1 MNNTEIE
8 DTDMEDETAL
18 TDSMGTVETG
28 APPPNDH
35 PSRSLRPR
43 ARGYGIGGGFE
54 KPYRKR
60 ITPADQ
66 RGGSYGPV
74 PHSGYYGAGAGEE
87 RFERG
92 EAGFKKEL
100 EWYGPQYGENTSGQQ
115 K

>member
-1 MNNTEIE
+1 MAEEKTLSDSIGINETEATSV
-8 DTDMEDETAL
+8 D
-18 TDSMGTVETG
+18 
-28 APPPNDH
+28 PH
-35 PSRSLRPR
+35 PSRNLQPR

-66 RGGSYGPV
+66 RSGSYGPV
-74 PHSGYYGAGAGEE
+74 PHSGYYGAGAGAE
-87 RFERG
+87 RFQRG

-100 EWYGPQYGENTSGQQ
+100 EWYGPQYGEKTSGQ

>member
-1 MNNTEIE
+1 MAEEKTLSDSIGIKETEA
-8 DTDMEDETAL
+8 TSV
-18 TDSMGTVETG
+18 DS
-28 APPPNDH
+28 H
-35 PSRSLRPR
+35 PSRNLQPR

-66 RGGSYGPV
+66 RNGSYGPV
-74 PHSGYYGAGAGEE
+74 PHSGYYGAGAGAE
-87 RFERG
+87 RFQRG

-100 EWYGPQYGENTSGQQ
+100 EWYGAQYGEKTSGQN

>member
-1 MNNTEIE
+1 MAEDKTLSDSIGIKETEATSA
-8 DTDMEDETAL
+8 D
-18 TDSMGTVETG
+18 
-28 APPPNDH
+28 PH
-35 PSRSLRPR
+35 PSRNLQPR

-66 RGGSYGPV
+66 RSGSYGPV
-74 PHSGYYGAGAGEE
+74 PHSGYYGAGAGAE
-87 RFERG
+87 RFQRG

-100 EWYGPQYGENTSGQQ
+100 EWYGPQYGEKTSGQN